1 MTKCSIL
8 FGSAAL
14 AALVCFTNLPARA
27 AASENTDDRATAQ
40 MIVTAQSKHHDES
53 APDVE
58 KQDVAVYENGH
69 RANVVS
75 WSALKGPDAA
85 MQLFVVLDSSSRVNA
100 IGTHIAELRSFMRAL
115 PPTASVAL
123 GYMTNGRVQVAESF
137 TDDHEAAAKAVSLPG
152 GSVGSNASP
161 YFALSDLAKH
171 WPAAPSA
178 NARRVVLWLTDGIDP
193 YDTSMDMSNDIY
205 LQASVADAQRAG
217 IQVYSIYLSGKGGVD
232 RSIYG
237 VSQGQSK
244 LSIVAEQTGGV
255 AYNQGFTTPV
265 SLLPYLDDFRQQL
278 NNQYRVVFESPNEG
292 AKAALEDVRMK
303 TELAGVKLTSPAKVY
318 VRPAFKAD

>member
-1 MTKCSIL
+1 MKRSIV

-14 AALVCFTNLPARA
+14 AAMICVANLPGRA
-27 AASENTDDRATAQ
+27 AASENTDDRTTAQ
-40 MIVTAQSKHHDES
+40 MIVTVQSKHHDEP

-75 WSALKGPDAA
+75 WSALKGQDAA
-85 MQLFVVLDSSSRVNA
+85 MQLFVVFDSSSRTNA
-100 IGTHIAELRSFMRAL
+100 IGSHIAELQGFMRSL
-115 PPTASVAL
+115 PPNASVAV
-123 GYMTNGRVQVAESF
+123 GYMTNGRVQLAERF
-137 TDDHEAAAKAVSLPG
+137 TTDHEAAAKAVSLPG

-171 WPAAPSA
+171 WPVAPSS
-178 NARRVVLWLTDGIDP
+178 NVRRIVLLLTDGIDP
-193 YDTSMDMSNDIY
+193 YDTSVDMSNDIY

-217 IQVYSIYLSGKGGVD
+217 LQVYSIYLSGKGGLD

-244 LSIVAEQTGGV
+244 LSIVAEQTGGL

-265 SLLPYLDDFRQQL
+265 SLIPYLDDFKQQL
-278 NNQYRVVFESPNEG
+278 NNQYRIVFESTNDG
-292 AKAALEDVRMK
+292 TKAALEDVRVK
-303 TELAGVKLTSPAKVY
+303 TELAGVKLTSAAKVY
-318 VRPAFKAD
+318 VRPVTKGD